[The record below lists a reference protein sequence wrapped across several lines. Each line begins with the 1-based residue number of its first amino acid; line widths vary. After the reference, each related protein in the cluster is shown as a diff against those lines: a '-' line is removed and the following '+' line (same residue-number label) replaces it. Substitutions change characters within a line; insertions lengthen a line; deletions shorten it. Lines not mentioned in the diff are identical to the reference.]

1 MGENMGENP
10 SIVDILKRYFEFSIE
25 TTQLRQLILL
35 PYGEHSKLI
44 FAYLENAKKSRSI
57 HLMRSNKN
65 LHVINV
71 SHMGDKYTKRCAQV
85 MVDIASWPPKSI
97 LTYWGRV
104 THICVSNQITIGSDI
119 GLSPGRRQAIFWT
132 NAGTLLIGPLGTN
145 FSEILI
151 DIDTFSLNAFE
162 NVVRKMT
169 AIWSRP
175 QCVNTNIVGIKTY

>member
-1 MGENMGENP
+1 MEGAKSRSYYKKYRSLIIRRWQWGKTCLNP

-71 SHMGDKYTKRCAQV
+71 SHMGDK
-85 MVDIASWPPKSI
+85 
-97 LTYWGRV
+97 
-104 THICVSNQITIGSDI
+104 
-119 GLSPGRRQAIFWT
+119 
-132 NAGTLLIGPLGTN
+132 
-145 FSEILI
+145 
-151 DIDTFSLNAFE
+151 
-162 NVVRKMT
+162 
-169 AIWSRP
+169 
-175 QCVNTNIVGIKTY
+175 